1 MGIRDASVMH
11 TSLEGQQVDLLI
23 LVLKKEL
30 SNKAFLIHRAG
41 YCIKLDM
48 HQSKDKEDTGGFEI
62 NLMF

>member
-1 MGIRDASVMH
+1 MH

-41 YCIKLDM
+41 YCIKLDR
-48 HQSKDKEDTGGFEI
+48 HKSKDREHTGCFQI
-62 NLMF
+62 TLMFRT